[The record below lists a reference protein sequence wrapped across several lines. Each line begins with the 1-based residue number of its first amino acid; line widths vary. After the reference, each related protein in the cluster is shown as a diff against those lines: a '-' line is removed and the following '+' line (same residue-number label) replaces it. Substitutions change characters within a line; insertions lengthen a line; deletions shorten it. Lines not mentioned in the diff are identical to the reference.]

1 MTAQEWIDKYQR
13 KFNEVAVNAVLELSV
28 RSTLSSQVERIFED
42 GKNTEGVVAQY
53 SGKPGVV
60 NMDLLPVKVE
70 GEEVFQPIKG
80 KNKKVKIEGDVVFQP
95 IKGKSKK
102 GYFGVFFEQGYK
114 GFRKAD
120 GRDVSKVNWRMTGM
134 LQLDYSNSQTT
145 RQDQSITLGLKNER
159 NIDLRQWLEE
169 KYGQIFTLNEEER
182 ELFQKTSKFE
192 WRRWLLQ
199 K

>member
-42 GKNTEGVVAQY
+42 GKNTEGIVAQY

-60 NMDLLPVKVE
+60 NMDLLPVK
-70 GEEVFQPIKG
+70 
-80 KNKKVKIEGDVVFQP
+80 IEGDEVFQP

-102 GYFGVFFEQGYK
+102 GYFGVFFEEGYK
-114 GFRKAD
+114 GYRKAA
-120 GRDVSKVNWRMTGM
+120 GRDASKVNWRMTGM
-134 LQLDYSNSQTT
+134 LQLDYSNSQAT
-145 RQDQSITLGLKNER
+145 REDQSITLGLKNKR

-169 KYGQIFTLNEEER
+169 KYGEIFTLNEEER